1 VVRRR
6 FPYQFKLI
14 EHFQSVQPSH
24 WKKMIQVDGKSRKLY
39 FYHHRVRD
47 GLIYR
52 EEHVGR
58 KTFEYYKGR
67 EDKLIYRSVTFD
79 GEREKDPQ
87 ALVLNK
93 ELHTGK
99 DVTILKMTQ
108 KFELDPLLPAESQI
122 KKTEFNLDKKKVFV
136 FYHYVDGKITATD
149 SAFNRDDLIGQA
161 KISDMNDK
169 EQEDSQTA

>member
-1 VVRRR
+1 
-6 FPYQFKLI
+6 
-14 EHFQSVQPSH
+14 
-24 WKKMIQVDGKSRKLY
+24 M
-39 FYHHRVRD
+39 
-47 GLIYR
+47 
-52 EEHVGR
+52 
-58 KTFEYYKGR
+58 
-67 EDKLIYRSVTFD
+67 TFD

-136 FYHYVDGKITATD
+136 FYHYVDGNITATD